1 MSFLPIFRLL
11 NADANV
17 QAVLG
22 SELRVYEDVAPTGVT
37 VPYVIWAEVGG
48 SAENDLD
55 APASVDHVMSQVMVY
70 DTDRK
75 RVYEVRDLVRTVL
88 EQHSYILN
96 PRISHYESN
105 TKLFVR
111 GFDGNWFLDR

>member
-1 MSFLPIFRLL
+1 MSFLPVFRLL
-11 NADANV
+11 NADANI

-22 SELRVYEDVAPTGVT
+22 GDLRVYEDVAPTGT
-37 VPYVIWAEVGG
+37 AVPYVVWQEVGG

-55 APASVDHVMSQVMVY
+55 IPASVDHVMYQVMVY
-70 DTDRK
+70 DMDRK

-96 PRISHYESN
+96 PRISNYEPS

-111 GFDGNWFLDR
+111 GFDANWFLAR